1 MSSIH
6 TYTHLFADAL
16 KPMVA
21 TAVQYSAT
29 KGSPQSVIDTI
40 DDFAHHY
47 HRIMII
53 GDDKGGKIDK
63 VLKEHKPKVMYE
75 LGCFVGYSAV
85 RFGALIREW
94 GGKYYSFEVD
104 AQSVEVS
111 RQIVEHAGLSDSVE
125 VRIRGKAQKRS
136 V

>member
-21 TAVQYSAT
+21 TAVEYSAT
-29 KGSPQSVIDTI
+29 KGSPQSVIEAI
-40 DDFAHHY
+40 DDFANHY

-53 GDDKGGKIDK
+53 GDDKGGQIDK
-63 VLKEHKPKVMYE
+63 VLKEHKPKIMYE

-94 GGKYYSFEVD
+94 GGKFYGFEVD

-111 RQIVEHAGLSDSVE
+111 RKVVEHAGLSDSVE
-125 VRIRGKAQKRS
+125 VRIRGK
-136 V
+136 

>member
-1 MSSIH
+1 
-6 TYTHLFADAL
+6 
-16 KPMVA
+16 MVA

-29 KGSPQSVIDTI
+29 KGSPQSVIEAI
-40 DDFAHHY
+40 DDFANHF

-53 GDDKGGKIDK
+53 GNDKGGKIEK
-63 VLKEHKPKVMYE
+63 VLKEYKPKIMYE

-85 RFGALIREW
+85 RFGNLIREW

-125 VRIRGKAQKRS
+125 VRTKGRGQRS
-136 V
+136 G